1 MNSPKLPVPK
11 NVNNA
16 NQRGDFPGQF
26 TDAVDN
32 AEEIRAIEKDPT
44 LFPNSTRI
52 YVEGEIFEGLK
63 VPMREI
69 RVSDTEH
76 PNGEIEKNDPVRVY
90 DCSGPWGDPEFTGDV
105 TQGLPDL
112 RGKWIL
118 DRSDV
123 EEYTG
128 REVSP
133 EDNGYLSEAHS
144 EKYNQLKKV
153 KNRLKEYPGLKRK
166 PLRAKGSADGE
177 GEWHPVTQK
186 WYADQGTITPAM
198 E

>member
-1 MNSPKLPVPK
+1 MNSPKLPVLK
-11 NVNNA
+11 NLNTS
-16 NQRGDFPGQF
+16 NQLGDFPGQF

-32 AEEIRAIEKDPT
+32 SEEILAIEKDPT

-52 YVEGEIFEGLK
+52 YVDGEIHKGLK

-76 PNGEIEKNDPVRVY
+76 SNGEIEKNEPVRVY
-90 DCSGPWGDPEFTGDV
+90 DCSGPWGDSEFKGDV

-118 DRSDV
+118 DRADV

-144 EKYNQLKKV
+144 EKYNELKKV

-166 PLRAKGSADGE
+166 PLQAKGSTDGS
-177 GEWHPVTQK
+177 G
-186 WYADQGTITPAM
+186 D
-198 E
+198 